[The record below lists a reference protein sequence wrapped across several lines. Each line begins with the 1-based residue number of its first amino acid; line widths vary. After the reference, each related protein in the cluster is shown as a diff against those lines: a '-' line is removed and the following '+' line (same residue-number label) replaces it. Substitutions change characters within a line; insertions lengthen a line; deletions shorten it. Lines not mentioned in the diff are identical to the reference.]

1 MKTKTFGP
9 GVNPGQIVYM
19 GIDQSFG
26 GFGLTILG
34 KDDSYITT
42 VVKFDS
48 TGVFRLHEVYSHVNH
63 SIAGLVDQEL
73 FLDKIAM
80 EGYAYG
86 SQVAHKLGELG
97 GIVKLS
103 IYHTLEQEDYDVAYP
118 FIIPPTTLKKYVTG
132 KGNGVQ
138 KNQMLLRTYQK
149 WGAEFTDDN
158 AADSYALAK
167 IASGYAK
174 TDYEKEVIEK
184 VTTDPKYKD
193 V

>member
-9 GVNPGQIVYM
+9 GVNPAQIAYM

-26 GFGLTILG
+26 GFGITILG
-34 KDDSYITT
+34 EDDSYITT
-42 VVKFDS
+42 VVRFDS
-48 TGVFRLHEVYSHVNH
+48 TGVFRLHEVYDHVNS
-63 SIAGLVDQEL
+63 SIADLPKKEL
-73 FLDKIAM
+73 FLSTIAM

-97 GIVKLS
+97 GVVKLS
-103 IYHTLEQEDYDVAYP
+103 IYHTLEQEDYGVAYP
-118 FIIPPTTLKKYVTG
+118 YIIPPTTLKKYVTG

-138 KNQMLLRTYQK
+138 KNQILLRTYQK

-174 TDYEKEVIEK
+174 TDYEKEIIEK